1 VNRIVLA
8 TRNAHKIE
16 ELRAIFAEL
25 PLEFLPVPDA
35 IEEPEE
41 TGLTFADN
49 ARLKATYYAQQTDSY
64 ALADDSGICID
75 ALGGQPGV
83 HSARWVSEKEW
94 IPRVLELLQETSE
107 SERTARY
114 TCAFALAAPDGTILA
129 ESEGTF
135 EGRITTEPRGSNGFG
150 YDPIF
155 LAAPD
160 FAHTAAQ
167 LSAEEKHARSH
178 RGAAARALFPQLLAQ
193 VQKSTI

>member
-1 VNRIVLA
+1 MILTLA

-16 ELRAIFAEL
+16 ELRAIFAGL
-25 PLEFLPVPDA
+25 PLEFLPVPDG

-41 TGLTFADN
+41 TGATFAEN
-49 ARLKATYYAQQTDSY
+49 ARLKAAYYAEKTGRL

-94 IPRVLELLQETSE
+94 IPRVLELLSRTPEA
-107 SERTARY
+107 ERTARY
-114 TCAFALAAPDGTILA
+114 ACAFALASPTGEFLA
-129 ESEGTF
+129 ESEGFF
-135 EGRITTEPRGSNGFG
+135 EGRIASQSRGAGGFG

-160 FAHTAAQ
+160 FTQTAAE
-167 LSAEEKHARSH
+167 LTSEEKHIRSH
-178 RGAAARALFPQLLAQ
+178 RGAAARALLPALLAQ
-193 VQKSTI
+193 TQKDAI